1 MLSSD
6 IEAFKAMAVKRQ
18 MEWLTDKQ
26 EERHEGEI
34 LTSLTAGLADVIW
47 TASRRTTDK
56 RPRKNENA
64 SSACNH
70 PYPFQLCSR
79 RRREGGVGTR
89 KVPFLQQYLN
99 AMSAMTAPSP
109 VRRPYKFNLR
119 YSFPERQIV
128 ERGPT
133 SFRLISKG
141 REMAGGRIKHK
152 HACA

>member
-79 RRREGGVGTR
+79 RRREGGRSWDEKSAFPATVSQCYVGNDG
-89 KVPFLQQYLN
+89 PFPSAQALQVQLAVLLPGETN
-99 AMSAMTAPSP
+99 RRARADFISA
-109 VRRPYKFNLR
+109 
-119 YSFPERQIV
+119 
-128 ERGPT
+128 
-133 SFRLISKG
+133 
-141 REMAGGRIKHK
+141 H
-152 HACA
+152 